1 MTKFVTRTFL
11 YLAVFISFLQ
21 AEDRIP
27 FYEEFID
34 SGDLAGYLEIANQYL
49 DENPEAKEAPRLA
62 LDLMMMGKAAEDL
75 DSHRARDRSFTF
87 PIPRIAPQSS
97 LHQFFRQR
105 VPPPHPIIKNKT
117 E

>member
-11 YLAVFISFLQ
+11 YLAVFISSLQ

-27 FYEEFID
+27 FYEEFIE

-49 DENPEAKEAPRLA
+49 DEKPEAIEAPRLA

-75 DSHRARDRSFTF
+75 DSIVRGTDLLLFQYLGSL
-87 PIPRIAPQSS
+87 PS
-97 LHQFFRQR
+97 LHFISSFDKG
-105 VPPPHPIIKNKT
+105 PPASPNY
-117 E
+117 

>member
-11 YLAVFISFLQ
+11 YLAVFISSLQ

-27 FYEEFID
+27 FYEEFIE

-75 DSHRARDRSFTF
+75 DSIMRGTDLLLFQYLGSLPVFT
-87 PIPRIAPQSS
+87 SS
-97 LHQFFRQR
+97 VLSTKG
-105 VPPPHPIIKNKT
+105 PPASPNY
-117 E
+117 